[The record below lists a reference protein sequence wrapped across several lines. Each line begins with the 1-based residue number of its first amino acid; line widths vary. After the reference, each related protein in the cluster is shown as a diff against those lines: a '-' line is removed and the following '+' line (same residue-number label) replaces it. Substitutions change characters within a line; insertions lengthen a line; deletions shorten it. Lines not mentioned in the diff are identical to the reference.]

1 MGREGEKTNTKRGLR
16 GNRDKKIF
24 LEEYIFYMFGLHEKE
39 KGK

>member
-1 MGREGEKTNTKRGLR
+1 MGREEEKTNTKGGIR

-24 LEEYIFYMFGLHEKE
+24 LEEYIFYMFGLPKKE